1 MLCPRGLA
9 PFYRPAAR
17 SVQTAPE
24 PPAADCPRA
33 LFLERAAAGG
43 ERRCW
48 CWAFTFNLRHCC
60 TRQHWQCG
68 YANQPP
74 LCDCPGGGSARFSVT
89 AGPKG
94 EVSSKKPK
102 ATEAAYYRC
111 EIELARPLWVQ
122 FSRMPDNKAGCAGVA
137 ALQARGA
144 RKLRTVFLHTNRP
157 TAFSL
162 TQVLSRPR
170 GHTSGFCVLC
180 A

>member
-1 MLCPRGLA
+1 MVNAITRNI
-9 PFYRPAAR
+9 YRTR
-17 SVQTAPE
+17 TYNDDRQ
-24 PPAADCPRA
+24 
-33 LFLERAAAGG
+33 AGAG
-43 ERRCW
+43 T
-48 CWAFTFNLRHCC
+48 FTFNLCH
-60 TRQHWQCG
+60 TRQHWQRG

-137 ALQARGA
+137 ALQAARGA
-144 RKLRTVFLHTNRP
+144 PILRTVFLHQQAN
-157 TAFSL
+157 
-162 TQVLSRPR
+162 
-170 GHTSGFCVLC
+170 CV
-180 A
+180 